1 MSGFLFGAFLV
12 ALFAIALVL
21 WPFLRRSAGADFS
34 RLQLNTA
41 IYRDQLAEL
50 ERDRREGSLSQA
62 DYEQAQAELQRRMLE
77 DAAGEPAPGNQGA
90 KAAVAPVSR
99 ALPLALGAFLLIGGA
114 IGYMALGNPLAINP
128 PVQDGHTIG
137 DAEIERMVAEMA
149 ARLEKEPENYQGWAM
164 LARSYKFMNRYPEAV
179 RAYART
185 GPMLDSSAELLVD
198 YADTLAA
205 ARQGFTPEVLA
216 LIDKALKIE
225 PTNLQ
230 GLWLRGTAAY
240 EEGRYDKAIAD
251 WELLLKGL
259 TQGTEEAR
267 VVTANIAEARALQ
280 AKSGRKVGA
289 DKTAPT
295 TAAAS
300 APASAPASAAAPA
313 GQQASVTGS
322 VEVAAHLAGKVP
334 TGATLMVIARPA
346 DGSRMPVGV
355 FMAKGDLPADFTLDD
370 SMAMSP
376 DNPVSKHQELLV
388 EARLSRSGKAMPEP
402 GDLYGAPQ
410 TVKLGARNIRL
421 KIDQVRQ

>member
-1 MSGFLFGAFLV
+1 MSGFLIGAFLV

-41 IYRDQLAEL
+41 IYRDQIAEL

-77 DAAGEPAPGNQGA
+77 DAAGEPAPGNQQGA
-90 KAAVAPVSR
+90 KAAAAPVSR

-128 PVQDGHTIG
+128 PVQEGHTIG

-164 LARSYKFMNRYPEAV
+164 LARSYKFMNRYPDAV

-205 ARQGFTPEVLA
+205 VKQGFTPEVLA

-230 GLWLRGTAAY
+230 GLWLRGTAFY

-259 TQGTEEAR
+259 TQGSEEAR

-280 AKSGRKVGA
+280 AKSGRKIGA

-295 TAAAS
+295 TAA
-300 APASAPASAAAPA
+300 ASAAAPA

-322 VEVAAHLAGKVP
+322 VEVAAHLASKVP
-334 TGATLMVIARPA
+334 AGATLMVIARPA